1 MPDLIKKTI
10 IRSDLCPRIYMYD
23 TVDSTNNVA
32 TQLIEEKNQIGF
44 VVVAKKQYAASGQA
58 GRDWESPKGG
68 LWTSLVI
75 QPQIKFSQLG
85 LVPILSAVGI
95 AKALDTFKIKTLL
108 KWPNDILIKHNLK
121 KIGGILVEGKITQF
135 SLNYLIIGIGLNI
148 NNTLDQYSKL
158 LREQITTV
166 YEEFSKKIDLNCL
179 LQEIIHQLEDSFECL
194 RLSGSQSILKEWK
207 EKDNIIGMKVIVQT
221 PEGEYQGK
229 VVDISPNGQLVLENS
244 GSNIVNLSTGTVFIQ
259 DINK

>member
-1 MPDLIKKTI
+1 
-10 IRSDLCPRIYMYD
+10 MYD
-23 TVDSTNNVA
+23 TVGSTNNVA

-44 VVVAKKQYAASGQA
+44 VVVAEKQYAGSGQA

-68 LWTSLVI
+68 LWASLGI

-85 LVPILSAVGI
+85 IVPILSAVGI

-135 SLNYLIIGIGLNI
+135 SLNYLVIGIGLNI
-148 NNTLDQYSKL
+148 NNTLDQYSKS

-166 YEEFSKKIDLNCL
+166 YEEFNKKIDLNCL
-179 LQEIIHQLEDSFECL
+179 LQEIIHQFEDFFECL
-194 RLSGSQSILKEWK
+194 RLSGSQSILEEWK

-221 PEGEYQGK
+221 LEREYQGK

-244 GSNIVNLSTGTVFIQ
+244 GFNIVNLSTGTVFIQ
-259 DINK
+259 DFKK